1 MTKSLKIVV
10 ATALISALS
19 FAAVQTA
26 SAHSSLCQALQNGAS
41 WTARDNSRNAG
52 KAGHIKLKGGCTVGS
67 SGVATITWDGET
79 VGKKYKVG
87 NRTLYVGGKGYRA
100 REKSNGSWTV
110 YNTSSPL

>member
-1 MTKSLKIVV
+1 MIKSLNIVF
-10 ATALISALS
+10 ASALISVTS
-19 FAAVQTA
+19 FAGVQAA
-26 SAHSSLCQALQNGAS
+26 SAHPALCKSLQNGAS

-52 KAGHIKLKGGCTVGS
+52 KTGQIKLKGGCSVGS

-87 NRTLYVGGKGYRA
+87 SRTLYVGGKGYRA
-100 REKSNGSWTV
+100 REKSSGSWTV